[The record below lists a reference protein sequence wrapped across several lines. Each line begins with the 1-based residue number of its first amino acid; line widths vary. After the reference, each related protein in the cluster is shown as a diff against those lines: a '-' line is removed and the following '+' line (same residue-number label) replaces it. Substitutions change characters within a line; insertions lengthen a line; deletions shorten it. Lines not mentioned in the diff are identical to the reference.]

1 MDRALRT
8 STNTSTST
16 REPLE
21 TRATPGSP
29 HTPDSPDAPDTPCSP
44 GSPGSSDTPGA
55 VSSFVRFV
63 VLGGGVGLAS
73 AAAVALLAAFLPFAL
88 ANALI
93 AVVSTVLATELHAR
107 FTFASE
113 QRPAGRGLLRCGLRH
128 HLQSAGTATA
138 AFAVTTLAVLV
149 LHAFDSTPGLAVEQ
163 TVYLSA
169 SALAG
174 IGRFLALRLYVFA
187 TGRKQPAPVAVALA
201 TSPTRRELLTTA
213 S

>member
-1 MDRALRT
+1 MARALH
-8 STNTSTST
+8 TSTS
-16 REPLE
+16 EPRE

-29 HTPDSPDAPDTPCSP
+29 NTPDTP
-44 GSPGSSDTPGA
+44 GALDTPGA

-63 VLGGGVGLAS
+63 IFGGGVGLAS
-73 AAAVALLAAFLPFAL
+73 STAVVLLAAFLPFAL

-187 TGRKQPAPVAVALA
+187 TGRKQPAPVAVALP
-201 TSPTRRELLTTA
+201 TSPTRRDLLTTA

>member
-1 MDRALRT
+1 MDRALH
-8 STNTSTST
+8 TST
-16 REPLE
+16 REPRE

-29 HTPDSPDAPDTPCSP
+29 STPNSP
-44 GSPGSSDTPGA
+44 GSPGSPSTPNSPGSPDTPGA

-63 VLGGGVGLAS
+63 ILGGGVGLAS
-73 AAAVALLAAFLPFAL
+73 SAAVALLAAFLPFAL

-187 TGRKQPAPVAVALA
+187 TGRKRPAPVTVALP
-201 TSPTRRELLTTA
+201 TSPTRRDLLTTA

>member
-1 MDRALRT
+1 MARALH
-8 STNTSTST
+8 TSTS
-16 REPLE
+16 EPRE

-29 HTPDSPDAPDTPCSP
+29 NTPDSPYSPDTP
-44 GSPGSSDTPGA
+44 GALDTPGA

-63 VLGGGVGLAS
+63 IFGGGVGLAS
-73 AAAVALLAAFLPFAL
+73 STAVVLLAAFLPFAL

-187 TGRKQPAPVAVALA
+187 TGRKQPAPVAVALP
-201 TSPTRRELLTTA
+201 TSPTRRDLLTTA

>member
-1 MDRALRT
+1 MDRALH
-8 STNTSTST
+8 TST
-16 REPLE
+16 REPRE

-29 HTPDSPDAPDTPCSP
+29 STPCSPSTPNSP
-44 GSPGSSDTPGA
+44 GSPGSPGSPDRPAA

-73 AAAVALLAAFLPFAL
+73 SAAVALLAVFLPFAL

-128 HLQSAGTATA
+128 HLQSAGMATA

-149 LHAFDSTPGLAVEQ
+149 LHAFDSAPGLAVEQ

-187 TGRKQPAPVAVALA
+187 TGRERPAPVTVALP
-201 TSPTRRELLTTA
+201 TSPTRRDLLTTA